1 VADFS
6 LDDEFVV
13 KTRPSTRFPAY
24 TRANVGEVWAGPTT
38 PLTSSSMSGWPFENA
53 WRQALV
59 RIGAFDLDEFDPD
72 HQEMVGVFYGYIYLH
87 LSVQRVFGV
96 RMPGAS
102 ADIIDSSF
110 FGGGATDVPPY
121 VADPCDESPKHAD
134 KMMETIGWSLSVESL
149 PQLDEQRAEVA
160 QMRGKR
166 PDFSTMSDLDL
177 FRYAEPIITTRQ
189 QTLMHEHMFI
199 TAVGSIPIGLVTG
212 VAAALGDPGLAVRAI
227 TGLGEVDSAAPVWS
241 MWDLSRLVN
250 ASAELGAAFD
260 AGVDDVLDRLRAS
273 GSAEAAAFLAGF
285 DEFLHRFGSRCVSEW
300 DLGVMAWESD
310 PKVPL
315 TSINL
320 MRAVAEADSPV
331 ARHARLAADREAA
344 SQQMLDALAADES
357 TQGQLRAGLRAAALW
372 LPARERSKTTVILQL
387 HEAREALQEL
397 GRRMVTAGHF
407 DHFSDFN
414 MLKFDEFVPFIADPG
429 AMAVEIR
436 RRRAWHTELWELDPP
451 FNAVGLPVP
460 SSQWRRRVVEDLPPV
475 TKGEIIA
482 GIGACPGTATGRAR
496 VILDPG
502 DGGRLEPGDVM
513 ITPGTD
519 PAWTP
524 LFVSVEAVVVDV
536 GAPLS
541 HAAIVSRELGVPCV
555 VSATHASRRIPDGAL
570 VSVDGGTGVVTILE
584 MP

>member
-1 VADFS
+1 MADFS

-13 KTRPSTRFPAY
+13 RTRPSTRFPAY
-24 TRANVGEVWAGPTT
+24 TRANVGEVWAGPAT
-38 PLTSSSMSGWPFENA
+38 PLTSSSMSGWPFEHA
-53 WRQALV
+53 WRDALV
-59 RIGAFDLDEFDPD
+59 RIGAFDADEFDPD
-72 HQEMVGVFYGYIYLH
+72 NQEMIGVFYGYMFLN

-102 ADIIDSSF
+102 ADIIDASF

-121 VADPCDESPKHAD
+121 VADPRDESPRHTE

-160 QMRGKR
+160 QLRAHR
-166 PDFSTMSDLDL
+166 PDFSTMSDLEL
-177 FRYAEPIITTRQ
+177 FRYAEPIVTTRQ
-189 QTLMHEHMFI
+189 QRFMHEHMFI

-212 VAAALGDPGLAVRAI
+212 IAAALGDPGLAVRAI
-227 TGLGEVDSAAPVWS
+227 AGLGEVDSAAPVWS

-250 ASAELGAAFD
+250 ASAELRTAFD
-260 AGVDDVLDRLRAS
+260 SGVDAVLDRLRAS
-273 GSAEAAAFLAGF
+273 GSADAQAFLAGF
-285 DEFLHRFGSRCVSEW
+285 DDFLRRFGSRCVSEW
-300 DLGVMAWESD
+300 DLGVLAWESD

-315 TSINL
+315 TSIQL
-320 MRAVAEADSPV
+320 MRAVDERDSPV

-344 SQQMLDALAADES
+344 SQQMLDALAGDEA

-397 GRRMVTAGHF
+397 GRRMVAAGHF

-414 MLKFDEFVPFIADPG
+414 MLMLDEFVPFIADPG
-429 AMAVEIR
+429 SMAAEVR
-436 RRRAWHTELWELDPP
+436 RRRAWHDELWKLDPP
-451 FNAVGLPVP
+451 FNCVGMPPP

-475 TKGEIIA
+475 TLGETIT

-496 VILDPG
+496 VILDPA